1 MGDEIAYYDA
11 KTKKWYGGPL
21 SGVPTASSVQKVT
34 GTGATAKYDLRL
46 CEKWRGEASCLVL
59 KDVPAAD
66 VKPPSAHPQYKQPG
80 AVVYLAGPV
89 SGRPGSAFPLLVC
102 GPSAPALANRLRQR
116 AFPGRRL
123 RSDHVLPECGLY

>member
-1 MGDEIAYYDA
+1 MA
-11 KTKKWYGGPL
+11 KDTRTAVVVVGVSLSQKGGETWRYTAADKGPL
-21 SGVPTASSVQKVT
+21 RYV
-34 GTGATAKYDLRL
+34 
-46 CEKWRGEASCLVL
+46 
-59 KDVPAAD
+59 
-66 VKPPSAHPQYKQPG
+66 
-80 AVVYLAGPV
+80 AGPV